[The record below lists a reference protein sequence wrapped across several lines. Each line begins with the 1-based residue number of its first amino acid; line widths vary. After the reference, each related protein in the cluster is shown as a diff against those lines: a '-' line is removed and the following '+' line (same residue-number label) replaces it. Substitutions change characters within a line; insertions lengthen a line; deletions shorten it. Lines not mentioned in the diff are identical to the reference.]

1 MEEMRVK
8 VMHPTDNSV
17 ANVAI
22 EDPDHMTIQDIIE
35 ELIESEFIERA
46 QQGYQ
51 AVLKDGP
58 EAINMDLNKTLAENN
73 ATNNSTIRLLSG
85 IPAGSDQMK
94 FERIIW

>member
-17 ANVAI
+17 ANIAI

-35 ELIESEFIERA
+35 ELIESGFIERA

-58 EAINMDLNKTLAENN
+58 EAINMDLNKTLEENN
-73 ATNNSTIRLLSG
+73 ATNNSTIRLISG
-85 IPAGSDQMK
+85 IPAGGDLLD
-94 FERIIW
+94 FERSTW